1 MSKGIGVLIINISV
15 ALYLFAT
22 GILGFSGKG
31 GAIGR
36 ALSGNEIRQAVYAIF
51 KGDFANAV
59 TIIFAILAIAAG
71 VLILLKLFN
80 IVIPA
85 MEIILIIIA
94 VFWIV
99 FIILIDIIHPLD
111 KNSNIEFLQWLRI
124 ICPHLMVLGSIILST
139 DRFGGR

>member
-1 MSKGIGVLIINISV
+1 MNKGIGVLIINISV

-31 GAIGR
+31 GKIGSAI
-36 ALSGNEIRQAVYAIF
+36 SGNEIRQAVNAIF
-51 KGDFANAV
+51 KGDIASV
-59 TIIFAILAIAAG
+59 ISIVFAILAVIAG
-71 VLILLKLFN
+71 ILILLKLFN
-80 IVIPA
+80 IQIPS

-94 VFWIV
+94 IFWLV
-99 FIILIDIIHPLD
+99 FIILIDIVHPL
-111 KNSNIEFLQWLRI
+111 NSKPNFLDWLRV